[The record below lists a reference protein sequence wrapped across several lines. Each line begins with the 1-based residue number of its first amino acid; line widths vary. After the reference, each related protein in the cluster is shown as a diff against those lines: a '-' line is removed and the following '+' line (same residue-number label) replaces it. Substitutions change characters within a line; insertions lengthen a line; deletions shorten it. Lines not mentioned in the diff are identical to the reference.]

1 MRIISGSAK
10 GKQIKL
16 PIDKKTRPL
25 KDMVK
30 ESLFNILNHSNL
42 LDQNLRQCVVL
53 DLFSGVG
60 SFGIEAISRG
70 VQKVVFYEEYDE
82 AFTLLLQNLDSLNFI
97 EKADIKKKDVY
108 KKNSFTNLQYKFDLV
123 FIDPPFKD
131 KNINL
136 ILDNLSE
143 SNILS
148 SKTLIILH
156 RKRSSNDKFVKYF
169 NQVRE
174 EIYGSSK
181 IIFGFIKF

>member
-1 MRIISGSAK
+1 M
-10 GKQIKL
+10 
-16 PIDKKTRPL
+16 
-25 KDMVK
+25 
-30 ESLFNILNHSNL
+30 
-42 LDQNLRQCVVL
+42 
-53 DLFSGVG
+53 
-60 SFGIEAISRG
+60 
-70 VQKVVFYEEYDE
+70 
-82 AFTLLLQNLDSLNFI
+82 
-97 EKADIKKKDVY
+97 
-108 KKNSFTNLQYKFDLV
+108 QYKFDLV
-123 FIDPPFKD
+123 FIDPPFND

>member
-70 VQKVVFYEEYDE
+70 VQRLFSTRNMMK
-82 AFTLLLQNLDSLNFI
+82 LLLYF
-97 EKADIKKKDVY
+97 
-108 KKNSFTNLQYKFDLV
+108 
-123 FIDPPFKD
+123 FK
-131 KNINL
+131 
-136 ILDNLSE
+136 
-143 SNILS
+143 
-148 SKTLIILH
+148 T
-156 RKRSSNDKFVKYF
+156 
-169 NQVRE
+169 
-174 EIYGSSK
+174 
-181 IIFGFIKF
+181 